1 MRTLATLHLALLFI
15 FTGCASQPQPELP
28 IPTLDFLATMVIPSE
43 HESLGT
49 IGGLSGLTWTGEHFV
64 AVSDHNERPMLYEL
78 AITLSS
84 GVRGGVRGGDRGY
97 DLDVTVMR
105 EIHLD
110 HPAADAEAVV
120 YDPTTAAWYIGYE
133 LPATIA
139 RLESNPTIFSLPD
152 DVREGVRPNRSF
164 ESVTLRPNPNFAR
177 PTELWTATESA
188 ITFDGEEAT
197 EAEGTLCRVL
207 VWDPRTARLLRQ
219 YSYRTDPRPGG
230 IPLRHSI
237 NSLVELTTLPD
248 GRLLALERSLTAP
261 AGYGALI
268 FLIPGDSFEKSTA
281 PFSVLSKRLLYD
293 LSEVPLISIGNIEGM
308 AVGPTIAD
316 LVNDPAEQGR
326 LLLLIADDNFGRE
339 IQRGSRVIALR
350 ITDLVD

>member
-1 MRTLATLHLALLFI
+1 MRALTTLHLALLFI

-64 AVSDHNERPMLYEL
+64 AVTDHNERPMLYEL
-78 AITLSS
+78 ALTLSS
-84 GVRGGVRGGDRGY
+84 GVRGDIRGGDRVY
-97 DLDVTVMR
+97 ELDVTVVR

-120 YDPTTAAWYIGYE
+120 YDPNTGAWYMGYE
-133 LPATIA
+133 LPGTVA
-139 RLESNPTIFSLPD
+139 RLATNPITFPLPD
-152 DVREGVRPNRSF
+152 DVLKGVRPNRSF

-177 PTELWTATESA
+177 PTEVWAATEAA
-188 ITFDGEEAT
+188 ITSDGEEAT

-207 VWDPRTARLLRQ
+207 VWDPQSARLLRQ

-230 IPLRHSI
+230 IPLRQSI
-237 NSLVELTTLPD
+237 NSLVEFTTLPD

-261 AGYGALI
+261 AGYAGRI
-268 FLIPGDSFEKSTA
+268 FLIPGDSFKESTA
-281 PFSVLSKRLLYD
+281 PFPVLSKRLLYD

-308 AVGPTIAD
+308 AVGPTIAE
-316 LVNDPAEQGR
+316 LTNDPAARGR
-326 LLLLIADDNFGRE
+326 VLLLIADDNFGRD
-339 IQRGSRVIALR
+339 IQRGSRVIALG

>member
-1 MRTLATLHLALLFI
+1 MRSLATLHLALLI
-15 FTGCASQPQPELP
+15 VFTGCASQPQPELP
-28 IPTLDFLATMVIPSE
+28 LPTLDFLATMSIPSE
-43 HESLGT
+43 HDALGT

-78 AITLSS
+78 ALSLS
-84 GVRGGVRGGDRGY
+84 PGVRGGDRGY

-110 HPAADAEAVV
+110 HPAADAEAIV
-120 YDPTTAAWYIGYE
+120 YDPNTGAWYIGYE
-133 LPATIA
+133 LPATVA
-139 RLESNPTIFSLPD
+139 RLGSDPITFPLPD

-164 ESVTLRPNPNFAR
+164 ESVTLRPNPHFGR
-177 PTELWTATESA
+177 PTELWAATETA
-188 ITFDGEEAT
+188 ITSDGEEAT

-207 VWDPRTARLLRQ
+207 VWNPRTARLLRQ

-237 NSLVELTTLPD
+237 NSLVEFTTLPD

-261 AGYGALI
+261 AGYGGRI
-268 FLIPGDSFEKSTA
+268 FLIPGDSFEKSEA
-281 PFSVLSKRLLYD
+281 PFPVLSKRLLYD

-308 AVGPTIAD
+308 VVGPPISELT
-316 LVNDPAEQGR
+316 NDPREPGR
-326 LLLLIADDNFGRE
+326 LLLLIADDNFGRD

-350 ITDLVD
+350 ITDLPD